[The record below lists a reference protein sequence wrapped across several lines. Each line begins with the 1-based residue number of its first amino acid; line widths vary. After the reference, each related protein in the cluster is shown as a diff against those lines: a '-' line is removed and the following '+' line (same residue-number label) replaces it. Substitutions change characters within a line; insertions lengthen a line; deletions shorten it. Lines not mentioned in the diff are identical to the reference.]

1 MRIWSQAHK
10 TSITT
15 VCLVCKQPL
24 FFGFCVGFHTS
35 ELHITKSQ
43 IFFWGSI
50 PPNPLSGEGAL
61 KPLFQAHPLLHHCQ
75 WHYGKV
81 IETLHNHTCVVVE
94 LKNMKA
100 LIHACR

>member
-1 MRIWSQAHK
+1 MVSSPKDQYYHCVFGLQAASLLWVF
-10 TSITT
+10 TQVSYI
-15 VCLVCKQPL
+15 LL
-24 FFGFCVGFHTS
+24 DF
-35 ELHITKSQ
+35 KS
-43 IFFWGSI
+43 FFWRSL
-50 PPNPLSGEGAL
+50 PPNLLRGEGAL

-100 LIHACR
+100 LIHACC